1 MANAPIRFYFD
12 YVSPYG
18 YLAWT
23 QLQGIAERHGRTVE
37 PVPVVLGAILST
49 FGTKGPAEV
58 PAKRDYLFKH
68 LVRIAHGLKVP
79 FVAPPSHP
87 FNPLAALRMTLAVE
101 DAEAR
106 KRLVSAVYTAVWAGG
121 GGAEK
126 PEQVAAVAEAV
137 GLDPKPLLAA
147 AQSPEV
153 KNQLRQNTD
162 ELLKLGGFGVPS
174 YTAEGELFFGVDS
187 LVHLEAFLRGED
199 PLEPEA
205 LERWRHLPASV
216 KRV

>member
-12 YVSPYG
+12 YVSPYA

-23 QLQGIAERHGRTVE
+23 QLHGIAERHGRTVE
-37 PVPVVLGAILST
+37 PVPVLFGAVLTA
-49 FGTKGPAEV
+49 FNAKGPAEV

-68 LVRIAHGLKVP
+68 LVRIAHVLGVP

-87 FNPLAALRMTLAVE
+87 FNPLAALRATLAVE
-101 DAEAR
+101 DTQVR
-106 KRLVSAVYTAVWAGG
+106 QRLISALYSAVWAGG

-126 PEQVAAVAEAV
+126 PEQVAAVV
-137 GLDPKPLLAA
+137 KSLGLDPEPLLAR
-147 AQSPEV
+147 AQTPEV

-162 ELLKLGGFGVPS
+162 EMMKLGGFGVPT
-174 YTAEGELFFGVDS
+174 YTVDGEMFFGVDS
-187 LVHLEAFLRGED
+187 LGHLELFLRGED

-205 LERWRHLPASV
+205 LERWRRLPATAT
-216 KRV
+216 RG